1 MTTKLPSHSNSTYV
15 TIVLCIT
22 MSMINYGRCE
32 ILSNAMLLIILY
44 AILSQA
50 RLKITVTTALIWQR
64 KLYDRMSMVAK
75 C

>member
-1 MTTKLPSHSNSTYV
+1 
-15 TIVLCIT
+15 
-22 MSMINYGRCE
+22 
-32 ILSNAMLLIILY
+32 MLLIY

-75 C
+75 CATKKIILSRRQIIKIVIYFV

>member
-1 MTTKLPSHSNSTYV
+1 
-15 TIVLCIT
+15 

>member
-1 MTTKLPSHSNSTYV
+1 MEGVKYYP
-15 TIVLCIT
+15 
-22 MSMINYGRCE
+22 
-32 ILSNAMLLIILY
+32 NAMLLIY
-44 AILSQA
+44 TILSQA